1 LDQYRKFEDLRN
13 NESPEFYTI
22 YKTDRMSCFLLF
34 SPHAG
39 GIEPGTSEICKQIA
53 GNTYSYYLFS
63 GNGGNC
69 KRLHITSTHFDEP
82 VLLGLLAK
90 HKYSV
95 SIHGMTNEMKN
106 KAGADIF
113 LGGLNHTLITIS
125 TIILR
130 ELQFEVINNIK
141 MSESEHSGID
151 QRNVTNRC
159 ISGEGMQVE
168 ISEELRSAF
177 FEGDFKKKKGRKDT
191 TNIFKAFCDA
201 MVQSIAI
208 FELNFC
214 NGKS

>member
-1 LDQYRKFEDLRN
+1 LDIYKNFEDLKKIELAESFDVAFKNRN
-13 NESPEFYTI
+13 SP
-22 YKTDRMSCFLLF
+22 FLIF
-34 SPHAG
+34 APHAG
-39 GIEPGTSEICKQIA
+39 GIEQGTSEICKQIA

-82 VLLGLLAK
+82 MLLALLSK
-90 HKYSV
+90 HHFAI

-113 LGGLNHTLITIS
+113 LGGLNQTLITIS

-130 ELQFEVINNIK
+130 ELHFEVINNIK
-141 MSESEHSGID
+141 MPESELSGID

-168 ISEELRSAF
+168 ISEDLRLAF
-177 FEGDFKKKKGRKDT
+177 FKGDFKKKNGRKDT
-191 TNIFKAFCDA
+191 TKIFKAFCDA

-208 FELNFC
+208 FELNF
-214 NGKS
+214 